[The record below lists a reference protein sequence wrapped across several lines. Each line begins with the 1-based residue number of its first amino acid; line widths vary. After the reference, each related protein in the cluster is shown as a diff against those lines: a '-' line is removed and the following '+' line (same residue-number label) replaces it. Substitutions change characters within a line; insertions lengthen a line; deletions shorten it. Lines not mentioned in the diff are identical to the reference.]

1 MRIMQKNGK
10 WFAKSS
16 RLPAPF
22 GDHTHTRVN
31 MLPWPFKSLGLLHF
45 HETCMPFL
53 MAVSNPRE
61 PWMSS
66 LMQENVYETQIVLD
80 NIINFIIMRTEQNQK
95 NKIIMFT
102 DE

>member
-1 MRIMQKNGK
+1 
-10 WFAKSS
+10 
-16 RLPAPF
+16 
-22 GDHTHTRVN
+22 
-31 MLPWPFKSLGLLHF
+31 
-45 HETCMPFL
+45 MPFL